1 MKMTALSR
9 VGLPLAAIVMIGSA
23 QAQTPPAGI
32 GYSPGKSFDQL
43 SWTAFV
49 AVVAPAPAPAPTGTL
64 TFETWATDA
73 DTFDTT
79 PPLWPD
85 FAKTTVVAHNEHR
98 FQVSALA
105 RAHLPAGLKGVAPD
119 GAGVPVSCAAPG
131 NPGSGNFPIPAKTKP
146 PENCVA
152 EEVRRNRASF
162 DYIVKYKPDG
172 LYSQAG
178 LTAAFAAAKPITFPK
193 PSVEI
198 KVDWIPVDTVAAWL
212 NANQG
217 ARQVVV
223 GADFVRQN
231 YFITKQSDGTEYAM
245 ISMHIST
252 KDRPNW
258 LWATFEHQLNPGRC
272 DTMGCYDD
280 YGVPANIAAIAPNP
294 VANTTYAACAKSPAL
309 AAQFAKAGLPA
320 VMNNYCLK
328 DSQIDFVSTQ
338 PKTKGQ
344 PLLDGDS
351 VIERITANVPIAQ
364 SSCISCHAYA
374 TFAKDGCVDFKT
386 NPGLGSPGPIG
397 NITPQSGQKTYDFV
411 WGLIAIN
418 FPQSCQSQ

>member
-1 MKMTALSR
+1 MKMKALALAA
-9 VGLPLAAIVMIGSA
+9 LPLAAIMVVGSA
-23 QAQTPPAGI
+23 LAQTPPGSTA
-32 GYSPGKSFDQL
+32 YSPGKSFDQQ
-43 SWTAFV
+43 SWAAFV
-49 AVVAPAPAPAPTGTL
+49 AVVTPAPVPMPSGTL

-79 PPLWPD
+79 PPVWPN
-85 FAKTTVVAHNEHR
+85 FSTTSVAAHNEHR
-98 FQVSALA
+98 FQASALE
-105 RAHLPAGLKGVAPD
+105 RAHLPAGLPGAAP
-119 GAGVPVSCAAPG
+119 GAVPVSCAAPA
-131 NPGSGNFPIPAKTKP
+131 NPGSGNFPTPAKTKP

-152 EEVRRNRASF
+152 EEVRRNHASF

-172 LYSQAG
+172 LYSLAG
-178 LTAAFAAAKPITFPK
+178 LTAAFAANKPITFPK

-198 KVDWIPVDTVAAWL
+198 KVDWVPVDTVAAWL

-231 YFITKQSDGTEYAM
+231 YFITKQADGTEYAM

-252 KDRPNW
+252 KERPDW

-272 DTMGCYDD
+272 DTMGCFDQ
-280 YGVPANIAAIAPNP
+280 YGVPAAIAAIAPNP
-294 VANTTYAACAKSPAL
+294 VANTTYPACTKSPAL
-309 AAQFAKAGLPA
+309 SAQFAKAGLPK
-320 VMNNYCLK
+320 VLNNYCLK
-328 DSQIDFVSTQ
+328 DTQIDFVSTQ

-344 PLLDGDS
+344 ALLDGDS

-374 TFAKDGCVDFKT
+374 SFAKDGCVDFKT

-418 FPQSCQSQ
+418 FPQSCLSQ